1 MMKKVQLRLGMAMI
15 ELIFA
20 IVIIAI
26 SVITIP
32 SMMTVANNASKGMI
46 IDEDILKRM
55 MGEITKVSQARWDQN
70 STAPDFN
77 PLQITAGGDL
87 PCAVDPLRGAGVYR
101 VNPNS
106 SMACSNSSPMMAVAP
121 ADGNLSLNF
130 GIEQLHN
137 SPYNLEINATGA
149 NTIYTIPIGYVVS
162 YVTATMSAINA
173 AGVATATW
181 QLGSSANMNPN
192 PAAGQTHLKRIVV
205 SIQNNANPDVNMT
218 LTFFKSNVGKFSE

>member
-1 MMKKVQLRLGMAMI
+1 MMKRVRMRSAMAMI

-32 SMMTVANNASKGMI
+32 SMMNVADNASKGMI

-70 STAPDFN
+70 STLLDNFA
-77 PLQITAGGDL
+77 PLQIAGDL
-87 PCAVDPLRGAGVYR
+87 PCAADPLRGAGVYR
-101 VNPNS
+101 ANPDS
-106 SMACSNSSPMMAVAP
+106 SMVCSANTPMMAAAP
-121 ADGNLSLNF
+121 ANGDLNLSK

-137 SPYNLEINATGA
+137 NDYNITVTTTDTTAV
-149 NTIYTIPIGYVVS
+149 YQIPIIYNVS
-162 YVTATMSAINA
+162 YVDATMSNIVG
-173 AGVATATW
+173 GVATATW
-181 QLGSSANMNPN
+181 RLGSSTAMNPN
-192 PAAGQTHLKRIVV
+192 SSGTQTHLKRVV
-205 SIQNNANPDVNMT
+205 ARTNNAANPDVDMT

>member
-1 MMKKVQLRLGMAMI
+1 MMKRVQMRLAMAMI

-26 SVITIP
+26 SVLSIP
-32 SMMTVANNASKGMI
+32 SMMAVADNASKGMI

-70 STAPDFN
+70 STAPDFS
-77 PLQITAGGDL
+77 PLQIVGDL
-87 PCAVDPLRGAGVYR
+87 PCTADPLRGAGVYR
-101 VNPNS
+101 ANPDSSMVCSPNS
-106 SMACSNSSPMMAVAP
+106 PIMAAAV

-137 SPYNLEINATGA
+137 NPYVLEVNATGG
-149 NTIYTIPIGYVVS
+149 NIYTIPIEYTVS
-162 YVTATMSAINA
+162 YVTATHNAING
-173 AGVATATW
+173 AGVATASW
-181 QLGSSANMNPN
+181 VLGSSGTPNPN
-192 PAAGQTHLKRIVV
+192 PSANQTHLKRIVATCV
-205 SIQNNANPDVNMT
+205 DNDPNVNMT

>member
-1 MMKKVQLRLGMAMI
+1 MI

-26 SVITIP
+26 SVLTIP
-32 SMMTVANNASKGMI
+32 SMMAVADNATKGIM

-70 STAPDFN
+70 LTAPEFRPLWITTTADLGCTRADPFGASAWYRLN
-77 PLQITAGGDL
+77 PD
-87 PCAVDPLRGAGVYR
+87 
-101 VNPNS
+101 S
-106 SMACSNSSPMMAVAP
+106 SMPCDAAGNGPLMAVAP
-121 ADGNLSLNF
+121 ANGDLNLSK

-137 SPYNLEINATGA
+137 ATYNLDINATGG
-149 NTIYTIPIGYVVS
+149 NIYSIPIRYDVHYVDS
-162 YVTATMSAINA
+162 TISAIN

-181 QLGSSANMNPN
+181 QVGSSAAPNPN
-192 PAAGQTHLKRIVV
+192 SAAAKTHLKRVV
-205 SIQNNANPDVNMT
+205 VRCNSNNPDIDMS

>member
-1 MMKKVQLRLGMAMI
+1 MMKKVRMRSAMAMI

-26 SVITIP
+26 SVLSIP
-32 SMMTVANNASKGMI
+32 SMMAVADNASKGMI

-70 STAPDFN
+70 STAPDFA
-77 PLQITAGGDL
+77 PLRITVGGDL
-87 PCAVDPLRGAGVYR
+87 LCAADPLRGAGTYR
-101 VNPNS
+101 ANPDSSMMCSPNS
-106 SMACSNSSPMMAVAP
+106 PIMAAAV

-137 SPYNLEINATGA
+137 NPYNLEVNATGG
-149 NTIYTIPIGYVVS
+149 NVYTIPIRYSVS
-162 YVTATMSAINA
+162 YVTATHGAINGT
-173 AGVATATW
+173 GVATASW
-181 QLGSSANMNPN
+181 VLGSSGAPNPN
-192 PAAGQTHLKRIVV
+192 PSANQTHLKRIVATSV
-205 SIQNNANPDVNMT
+205 DNDPAVNMT

>member
-1 MMKKVQLRLGMAMI
+1 MRRSLPMRSAMAMI

-26 SVITIP
+26 SVISIP
-32 SMMTVANNASKGMI
+32 SMMAVADNASKGMI

-70 STAPDFN
+70 SSAPDFS
-77 PLQITAGGDL
+77 PLQIAGDL
-87 PCAVDPLRGAGVYR
+87 PCGVDPLRGAGTYR
-101 VNPNS
+101 ANPDS
-106 SMACSNSSPMMAVAP
+106 SMACSPNAPMMAAAP
-121 ADGNLSLNF
+121 ANGNLNLSQ

-137 SPYNLEINATGA
+137 IPYNLEINATGG
-149 NTIYTIPIGYVVS
+149 NIYTIPIEYRVNYVD
-162 YVTATMSAINA
+162 ATISAIN

-181 QLGSSANMNPN
+181 TLGSSDNMNPSD
-192 PAAGQTHLKRIVV
+192 AVAQTHLKQIVV
-205 SIQNNANPDVNMT
+205 RCQDNNPAIDMT

>member
-1 MMKKVQLRLGMAMI
+1 MRGFKMRSAMAMI

-32 SMMTVANNASKGMI
+32 SMMNVADNASKGMI

-55 MGEITKVSQARWDQN
+55 MGEITKVSQARWDRN
-70 STAPDFN
+70 STAPDFS

-87 PCAVDPLRGAGVYR
+87 PCAIDPLRGAGTYR
-101 VNPNS
+101 ANPDS
-106 SMACSNSSPMMAVAP
+106 SMVCSPNPPMMAAAP
-121 ADGNLSLNF
+121 ANGDLNLSK

-137 SPYNLEINATGA
+137 KPYDLEVNATGG
-149 NTIYTIPIGYVVS
+149 NIYTIPIEYTVS
-162 YVTATMSAINA
+162 YVASTLTAEPNA
-173 AGVATATW
+173 NGIATATW
-181 QLGSSANMNPN
+181 QLGSSTEPKPN
-192 PAAGQTHLKRIVV
+192 PSVTKTHLKRIVASV
-205 SIQNNANPDVNMT
+205 QNGNNPDVNMT

>member
-1 MMKKVQLRLGMAMI
+1 MRSAMAMI

-32 SMMTVANNASKGMI
+32 SMMNVADNASKGMI

-55 MGEITKVSQARWDQN
+55 MGEITKVSQARWDEN
-70 STAPDFN
+70 STLLDNFA
-77 PLQITAGGDL
+77 PLQIAGDVDL
-87 PCAVDPLRGAGVYR
+87 PCAADPLRGAGVYR
-101 VNPNS
+101 ANPDS
-106 SMACSNSSPMMAVAP
+106 SMVCSANTPMMAVAP
-121 ADGNLSLNF
+121 ANGDLNLSK

-137 SPYNLEINATGA
+137 NDYNITVTTTDTTAV
-149 NTIYTIPIGYVVS
+149 YQIPIIYNVS
-162 YVTATMSAINA
+162 YVTATTSGINA

-181 QLGSSANMNPN
+181 RLGSSTAMNPN
-192 PAAGQTHLKRIVV
+192 SSGTQTHLKRIVV
-205 SIQNNANPDVNMT
+205 RTNNAANPDVDMT

>member
-1 MMKKVQLRLGMAMI
+1 MI

-26 SVITIP
+26 SVLTIP
-32 SMMTVANNASKGMI
+32 SMMAVADNATKGIM

-70 STAPDFN
+70 LSAPEFR
-77 PLQITAGGDL
+77 PLWIGGDL
-87 PCAVDPLRGAGVYR
+87 GCTRADPLGGSAWYR
-101 VNPNS
+101 INPDS
-106 SMACSNSSPMMAVAP
+106 SMPCDAAGNGPLMAVAP
-121 ADGNLSLNF
+121 ANGDLNLSK

-137 SPYNLEINATGA
+137 ATYNLDINATGG
-149 NTIYTIPIGYVVS
+149 NIYSIPISYDVHYVVS
-162 YVTATMSAINA
+162 TISAIN

-181 QLGSSANMNPN
+181 QVGSSTAPNPN
-192 PAAGQTHLKRIVV
+192 SAAAKTHLKRVV
-205 SIQNNANPDVNMT
+205 VRCNSNNPDIDMS

>member
-1 MMKKVQLRLGMAMI
+1 MRSAMAMI

-32 SMMTVANNASKGMI
+32 SMMNVADNASKGMM

-70 STAPDFN
+70 SLPPDFS
-77 PLQITAGGDL
+77 PLQIAGDM
-87 PCAVDPLRGAGVYR
+87 PCDRNVSGIPYR
-101 VNPNS
+101 RNPDS
-106 SMACSNSSPMMAVAP
+106 SMMCAGNAPSMAAAP
-121 ADGNLSLNF
+121 ATGSLNLSQ
-130 GIEQLHN
+130 GIEQLN
-137 SPYNLEINATGA
+137 NRNYNLEINATGG
-149 NTIYTIPIGYVVS
+149 NIYTIPISYRVS
-162 YVTATMSAINA
+162 YVTATTSAIN

-181 QLGSSANMNPN
+181 QLGASTDMNPN
-192 PAAGQTHLKRIVV
+192 PAGSATHLKRIVV
-205 SIQNNANPDVNMT
+205 RSNNATNPNIDMT

>member
-1 MMKKVQLRLGMAMI
+1 MRSAMAMI

-32 SMMTVANNASKGMI
+32 SMMNVADNASKGMI

-55 MGEITKVSQARWDQN
+55 LGEITKVSQSRWDQN
-70 STAPDFN
+70 SSAPDFS
-77 PLQITAGGDL
+77 PLQIALGGDL
-87 PCAVDPLRGAGVYR
+87 PCTADPLRGAGVYR
-101 VNPNS
+101 ANPDS
-106 SMACSNSSPMMAVAP
+106 SMACSNSEPMMAVAT

-137 SPYNLEINATGA
+137 LPYNLEINATGG
-149 NTIYTIPIGYVVS
+149 NIYTIPIEYRVNYVA
-162 YVTATMSAINA
+162 ATMSPIN

-181 QLGSSANMNPN
+181 TLGSSATMNPN
-192 PAAGQTHLKRIVV
+192 PAGGVTHLKRIVV
-205 SIQNNANPDVNMT
+205 RTNNAANPDVDMT